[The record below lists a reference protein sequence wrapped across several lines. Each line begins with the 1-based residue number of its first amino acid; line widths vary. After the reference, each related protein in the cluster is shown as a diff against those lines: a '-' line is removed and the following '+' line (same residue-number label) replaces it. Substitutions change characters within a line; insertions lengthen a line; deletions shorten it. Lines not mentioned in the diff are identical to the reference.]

1 MEDNIGSSI
10 SKTTNHHQNNKDSL
24 FSRMKRNCLYF
35 AASVQETF
43 IYVKAF
49 FVGQAKAI
57 TARNEKEASEAELE
71 STKMQV
77 EAADAAEAIKKKLN
91 TTT

>member
-1 MEDNIGSSI
+1 MEDIGSST
-10 SKTTNHHQNNKDSL
+10 SGTTNHHQKNKNSL
-24 FSRMKRNCLYF
+24 FSRMKRSCLYF
-35 AASVQETF
+35 AASVEETF
-43 IYVKAF
+43 RYVKAF

-57 TARNEKEASEAELE
+57 TARNEKEASAAELE
-71 STKMQV
+71 ATKMQV